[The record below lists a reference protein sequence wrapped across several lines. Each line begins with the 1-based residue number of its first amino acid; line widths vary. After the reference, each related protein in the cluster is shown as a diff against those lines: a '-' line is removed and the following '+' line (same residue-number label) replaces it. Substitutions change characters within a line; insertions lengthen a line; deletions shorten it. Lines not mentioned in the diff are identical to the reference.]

1 MNIKKICLSW
11 GLSLLA
17 IALLVQCNSK
27 PVSIQVKG
35 FPESAAIHFA
45 QKELTDFMK
54 LAMKQEKVYEK
65 FSFDFVCDTSFHKGE
80 FACKAT
86 SPNHFVLSG
95 GDAISLSHAVYTL
108 LETLGY
114 TFDISQTMVPERFDF
129 DAIRQVDI
137 KTVPKVRWRGIRQ
150 HVNFPMDISSYPMDE
165 AKEYVNNLVRLRFNK
180 LAVHS
185 YPGFWHE
192 QPQGDS
198 ILYGGNYFYDSPHYY
213 KDNESIKKHVRFNDS
228 LFCIPS
234 MEKIYFDKPLKSKK
248 SMEWMNELLT
258 YAKSLGLQIQFSIEP
273 RQLSLEQTV
282 STAKEILK
290 AYPAIDALE
299 LITEEMG
306 GWGPRCTKEEVVETL
321 TKYFGETIL
330 NDTLIQSTTLVP
342 QADLN
347 ALYSQ
352 LGNNMEAVKQLKQ
365 DTSLFSKEFKL
376 GIYCTTGY
384 SKAAYHL
391 VRKMM
396 PEVVVA
402 VMPSHGSDGVNRAVR
417 NNIQAISDMKSTEI
431 YSWIE
436 FDGLMYLQQNAIEGI
451 NGLFAYTDRLMGGEQ
466 LPSVCFNHWR
476 TCENR
481 VTARF
486 ASEVALNGSMRLDD
500 FYQAYA
506 RRLGITSPEAFAAVM
521 KEINQLDS
529 FSTGGLGN
537 IGFCWTGGWRHAG
550 LFKWMNVDNIDK
562 AMAGYE
568 SADRQLIGL
577 LDKTSSQ
584 SARDVLSLL
593 ENKTAATVIY
603 LKAFKVATAIRT
615 IDEQKMTA
623 KDKQRVVDICN
634 EALTVFEEYIDKY
647 AELLPDRGSEGVIV
661 SVWNS
666 PMYGLKLIRQN
677 LGGVPLEDSWHN
689 ENPVDSPPLPIRNE

>member
-1 MNIKKICLSW
+1 MKKIS
-11 GLSLLA
+11 LSLG
-17 IALLVQCNSK
+17 LLLLSVFLFVQCNRA
-27 PVSIQVKG
+27 PVQIQVKG
-35 FPESAAIHFA
+35 FPESSAIRFA
-45 QKELTDFMK
+45 QEELTAF
-54 LAMKQEKVYEK
+54 LTQAMEQEQVTDQ
-65 FSFDFVCDTSFHKGE
+65 FSFEFVCDTSFHKGE
-80 FACKAT
+80 FACKSV
-86 SPNHFVLSG
+86 SPSHFVFSG
-95 GDAISLSHAVYTL
+95 GDAISLSHAVYTW
-108 LETLGY
+108 LEKLGY
-114 TFDISQTMVPERFDF
+114 TFDISQTIVPEAFDF
-129 DAIRQVDI
+129 DAVRQMDLQI
-137 KTVPKVRWRGIRQ
+137 LPKVRWRGIRQ

-213 KDNESIKKHVRFNDS
+213 KDNESIKRHVRFNDS

-234 MEKIYFDKPLKSKK
+234 MEAIYFDKPLKSKR

-258 YAKSLGLQIQFSIEP
+258 YAKSLGLRIQFSIEP
-273 RQLSLEQTV
+273 RQMPLEETV
-282 STAKEILK
+282 STVQQILK

-306 GWGPRCTKEEVVETL
+306 GWGPRCTREEVTETL
-321 TKYFGETIL
+321 TNYFGEEIL
-330 NDTLIQSTTLVP
+330 NDSLIQSTIKEP

-347 ALYSQ
+347 ALYAQ
-352 LGNNMEAVKQLKQ
+352 LGNNMEAVKQLKR
-365 DTSLFSKEFKL
+365 DETLASKEFKM

-384 SKAAYHL
+384 SKPAYHL

-396 PEVVVA
+396 PEVPVA
-402 VMPSHGSDGVNRAVR
+402 VMPSHGSDGVNRAIR
-417 NNIQAISDMKSTEI
+417 NNIQHVSDMKSTEI

-451 NGLFAYTDRLMGGEQ
+451 NGLFAYTDRLMGDEQ

-486 ASEVALNGSMRLDD
+486 ASEVVLNGSMRPDA

-506 RRLGITSPEAFAAVM
+506 RRLGIASPEAFAAVM
-521 KEINQLDS
+521 KEINRLDS

-550 LFKWMNVDNIDK
+550 LFRWMNVENIDK
-562 AMAGYE
+562 VMAGYE
-568 SADRQLIGL
+568 SVDRQLLGL
-577 LDKTSSQ
+577 LEQTSVRA
-584 SARDVLSLL
+584 AREVLNLL
-593 ENKTAATVIY
+593 ENKTAATVLY
-603 LKAFKVATAIRT
+603 LKAFKVATQIRT
-615 IDEQKMTA
+615 VDEQKMTA
-623 KDKQRVVDICN
+623 DDRQRVVHICN
-634 EALTVFEEYIDKY
+634 EALAQFEEYIDKY

-677 LGGVPLEDSWHN
+677 LGGVPLEESWHN
-689 ENPVDSPPLPIRNE
+689 ENPVDSPPLPIHN

>member
-1 MNIKKICLSW
+1 M
-11 GLSLLA
+11 
-17 IALLVQCNSK
+17 
-27 PVSIQVKG
+27 
-35 FPESAAIHFA
+35 
-45 QKELTDFMK
+45 
-54 LAMKQEKVYEK
+54 
-65 FSFDFVCDTSFHKGE
+65 
-80 FACKAT
+80 
-86 SPNHFVLSG
+86 
-95 GDAISLSHAVYTL
+95 
-108 LETLGY
+108 
-114 TFDISQTMVPERFDF
+114 
-129 DAIRQVDI
+129 
-137 KTVPKVRWRGIRQ
+137 
-150 HVNFPMDISSYPMDE
+150 
-165 AKEYVNNLVRLRFNK
+165 NNLRV
-180 LAVHS
+180 
-185 YPGFWHE
+185 
-192 QPQGDS
+192 
-198 ILYGGNYFYDSPHYY
+198 ILSFTGGNFFYDSPHYY

-234 MEKIYFDKPLKSKK
+234 METIYFDLPLKSKR

-273 RQLSLEQTV
+273 RQLSLEQTM

-290 AYPAIDALE
+290 AYPVIDALE

-306 GWGPRCTKEEVVETL
+306 GWGPRCTKEEVEATL
-321 TKYFGETIL
+321 TKYFGKDIL
-330 NDTLIQSTTLVP
+330 KDSLILSTTLAP

-352 LGNNMEAVKQLKQ
+352 LGNNMEAVKRLKQ
-365 DTSLFSKEFKL
+365 DADLASKEFKI

-396 PEVVVA
+396 PDASVA
-402 VMPSHGSDGVNRAVR
+402 VMPSHGSDGVNRAIRNDVR
-417 NNIQAISDMKSTEI
+417 EASDMRLTEI

-451 NGLFAYTDRLMGGEQ
+451 NGLFTYTKQLIGEEQ

-486 ASEVALNGSMRLDD
+486 ASEVVLNGSMRPDD
-500 FYQAYA
+500 FYQVYA
-506 RRLGITSPEAFAAVM
+506 RRLGIASPEAFAAVM
-521 KEINQLDS
+521 REINQLDS

-550 LFKWMNVDNIDK
+550 LFKWMNVDNINK
-562 AMAGYE
+562 AIDGYE
-568 SADRQLIGL
+568 SVDRQLL
-577 LDKTSSQ
+577 ALQNKTTDQ
-584 SARDVLSLL
+584 SARDVLGLL

-603 LKAFKVATAIRT
+603 LKAFRVATQIRT
-615 IDEQKMTA
+615 INEQNMTA

-689 ENPVDSPPLPIRNE
+689 DNPVDSPPLPIHN

>member
-1 MNIKKICLSW
+1 M
-11 GLSLLA
+11 SLLA
-17 IALLVQCNSK
+17 IALLVQCNSQ

-192 QPQGDS
+192 QPQGD
-198 ILYGGNYFYDSPHYY
+198 
-213 KDNESIKKHVRFNDS
+213 
-228 LFCIPS
+228 
-234 MEKIYFDKPLKSKK
+234 
-248 SMEWMNELLT
+248 
-258 YAKSLGLQIQFSIEP
+258 
-273 RQLSLEQTV
+273 
-282 STAKEILK
+282 
-290 AYPAIDALE
+290 
-299 LITEEMG
+299 
-306 GWGPRCTKEEVVETL
+306 
-321 TKYFGETIL
+321 
-330 NDTLIQSTTLVP
+330 
-342 QADLN
+342 LN

-365 DTSLFSKEFKL
+365 DTNLFSKEFKL

-396 PEVVVA
+396 PEVAVA

-486 ASEVALNGSMRLDD
+486 ASEVVLNGSMRLDD

>member
-1 MNIKKICLSW
+1 MDNKQYSTRELFRRFAPYFKKYRFTLWMDLFCAALTTVCELVLPLIMRYITNEGLRDLASLSVKTI
-11 GLSLLA
+11 LSLGVLYFGLRIVDC
-17 IALLVQCNSK
+17 IASYYMSDMGHVMGAKIETDMRRDAYNHL
-27 PVSIQVKG
+27 
-35 FPESAAIHFA
+35 
-45 QKELTDFMK
+45 QKLSNTYYNNT
-54 LAMKQEKVYEK
+54 KVGQIMGRITNDL
-65 FSFDFVCDTSFHKGE
+65 FDVTE
-80 FACKAT
+80 FAHHC
-86 SPNHFVLSG
+86 
-95 GDAISLSHAVYTL
+95 
-108 LETLGY
+108 
-114 TFDISQTMVPERFDF
+114 PEEFF
-129 DAIRQVDI
+129 IAGI
-137 KTVPKVRWRGIRQ
+137 KTVISFIILANINLPLTLMIFLCVPLMCGVCMILNFRMRSAFRKQRNQIGELNARIEDSLLGHKV
-150 HVNFPMDISSYPMDE
+150 VKAFTNEEVENVKFE
-165 AKEYVNNLVRLRFNK
+165 
-180 LAVHS
+180 
-185 YPGFWHE
+185 
-192 QPQGDS
+192 
-198 ILYGGNYFYDSPHYY
+198 
-213 KDNESIKKHVRFNDS
+213 KDNGTFLDIKK
-228 LFCIPS
+228 
-234 MEKIYFDKPLKSKK
+234 
-248 SMEWMNELLT
+248 LT
-258 YAKSLGLQIQFSIEP
+258 YRYMAAFNT
-273 RQLSLEQTV
+273 TV
-282 STAKEILK
+282 
-290 AYPAIDALE
+290 
-299 LITEEMG
+299 
-306 GWGPRCTKEEVVETL
+306 
-321 TKYFGETIL
+321 
-330 NDTLIQSTTLVP
+330 
-342 QADLN
+342 
-347 ALYSQ
+347 
-352 LGNNMEAVKQLKQ
+352 
-365 DTSLFSKEFKL
+365 KL
-376 GIYCTTGY
+376 
-384 SKAAYHL
+384 
-391 VRKMM
+391 
-396 PEVVVA
+396 
-402 VMPSHGSDGVNRAVR
+402 
-417 NNIQAISDMKSTEI
+417 
-431 YSWIE
+431 

-451 NGLFAYTDRLMGGEQ
+451 NGLFAYTDRLMGDEQ

-486 ASEVALNGSMRLDD
+486 ASEVVLNGSMRLDD
-500 FYQAYA
+500 FYLAYA